1 MKFSNNKT
9 FTPII
14 NLLLSFTLVANLASC
29 GTILYPERKGQR
41 PGKIDPTVAVLD
53 GVGLLFFII
62 PGVIAFAVDFNNNS
76 IYLPHSSSSRKH
88 SSKHHFSQL
97 HLQQKL
103 NMQRIE
109 KVVRAKTGIDI
120 STAMSQAQ
128 VTRLGSSD
136 ELDSQFALYASQ
148 YHLASAVGYQH

>member
-14 NLLLSFTLVANLASC
+14 NLLLSFMLVANLASC

-76 IYLPHSSSSRKH
+76 IYLPHSSSLRKH
-88 SSKHHFSQL
+88 DSKHHFSQL

-103 NMQRIE
+103 NMKRIE
-109 KVVRAKTGIDI
+109 KIVRTRTGIDI
-120 STAMSQAQ
+120 STEINQAQ
-128 VTRLGSSD
+128 VIRLGSTD
-136 ELDSQFALYASQ
+136 ELDSQFALYDGQ
-148 YHLASAVGYQH
+148 YHLASAVSYHH

>member
-76 IYLPHSSSSRKH
+76 IYLPHSSSSRKR
-88 SSKHHFSQL
+88 HFSQL

-109 KVVRAKTGIDI
+109 KIVRAKTGIDI
-120 STAMSQAQ
+120 RTAMSQAQ
-128 VTRLGSSD
+128 VTRLGSAD
-136 ELDSQFALYASQ
+136 ELASQFALYDSR